1 MSRAALLS
9 VSLPPG
15 VRPSA
20 ESTENLIKRFL
31 KECSK
36 DSLVYYLYE
45 NSAMSRRFTKKSIK
59 ERQKRINR
67 LRNSKKYNEE
77 MNKEA
82 IEAPKKKRKNT
93 ARPKNITD

>member
-1 MSRAALLS
+1 MARAALLS

-31 KECSK
+31 KECNK

-77 MNKEA
+77 LNKEG
-82 IEAPKKKRKNT
+82 IEAPKKKRKHTNTTKNT
-93 ARPKNITD
+93 AE

>member
-15 VRPSA
+15 VRPTA
-20 ESTENLIKRFL
+20 ESTENLIKKFL
-31 KECSK
+31 RECNK

-45 NSAMSRRFTKKSIK
+45 NSAMSRRFTKRSVK
-59 ERQKRINR
+59 ERQKRLNR

-77 MNKEA
+77 MNKEGV
-82 IEAPKKKRKNT
+82 EAPKKKKKNFNQS
-93 ARPKNITD
+93 KNVTE